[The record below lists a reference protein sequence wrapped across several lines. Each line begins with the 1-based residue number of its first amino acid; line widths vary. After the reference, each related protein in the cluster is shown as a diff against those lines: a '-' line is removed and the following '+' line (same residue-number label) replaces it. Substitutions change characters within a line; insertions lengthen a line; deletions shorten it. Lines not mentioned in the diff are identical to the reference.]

1 MQGDL
6 TKDNILKTLI
16 RFSVPYLL
24 ACFLQTFYGLAD
36 LFLAGRYCG
45 KVAITAISVGS
56 QIMHMVTVVIVGLG
70 MGTTVMVARRL
81 GAGAGAGVKK
91 AIGNSFLLFLLLA
104 AVLTA
109 LLAGNTTGICTIMSV
124 PEEAMSEAVV
134 YLFLCFLG
142 VPFIF
147 GYNGICSVFKG
158 FGDTKSPLVIVAVS
172 GVINIVLDI
181 VFMGHLGF
189 GAGGAAIATITA
201 QGVSFLSALL
211 VFLRKDRG
219 VKLSPADFRPDKDV
233 LKGILGTGCP
243 IAVQDGVIQISFL
256 VVTGIV
262 NGLGVDIAASVGIVE
277 KIICFLFLVPSSML
291 ASISA
296 IGAQNAGAGLH
307 RRAKKVLFL
316 GTGLCIGYGVLAALV
331 CNMIPETILSLF
343 VKEEPE
349 VIRLGTQYLRTYVF
363 DCVFAG
369 IHFCFSGY
377 FCAYERAKLSF
388 LHNLISALAVRIPL
402 AWLAAS
408 LQPEGL
414 TLMGLAAPMG
424 SLVSALICVILYRA
438 AFRNPEKT

>member
-1 MQGDL
+1 M

-36 LFLAGRYCG
+36 LFIAGQYCG
-45 KVAITAISVGS
+45 KVVITAISVGS

-70 MGTTVMVARRL
+70 MGTTVIVARKL
-81 GAGAGAGVKK
+81 GAGAADGVRK
-91 AIGNSFLLFLLLA
+91 AIGNSTFLFTVLA
-104 AVLTA
+104 AVTTVI
-109 LLAGNTTGICTIMSV
+109 LAVMTEGICRLMSV
-124 PEEAMSEAVV
+124 PAEAFAEAVT

-142 VPFIF
+142 IPFIF
-147 GYNGICSVFKG
+147 AYNGICSVFKG
-158 FGDTKSPLVIVAVS
+158 FGDTKSPLVIVAIS
-172 GVINIVLDI
+172 GVLNLVLDM
-181 VFMGHLGF
+181 VLMGPLALG
-189 GAGGAAIATITA
+189 AKGAAIATITA
-201 QGVSFLSALL
+201 QGVSFLLAFL
-211 VFLRKDRG
+211 VFLRQDWSKM
-219 VKLSPADFRPDKDV
+219 LSIRDLRPDKET
-233 LKGILGTGCP
+233 LLGILGTGCP

-256 VVTGIV
+256 VITGIV

-277 KIICFLFLVPSSML
+277 KLICFLFLVPSSML

-296 IGAQNAGAGLH
+296 IGAQNVGAGLH

-331 CNMIPETILSLF
+331 CNMIPEPILSLF

-363 DCVFAG
+363 DCIFAG

-402 AWLAAS
+402 ALLAAS
-408 LQPEGL
+408 VQPDGL
-414 TLMGLAAPMG
+414 TLMGLAAPAG
-424 SLVSALICVILYRA
+424 SFVSALICLTFYGIF
-438 AFRNPEKT
+438 FRKMSKDRFFG

>member
-1 MQGDL
+1 M

-256 VVTGIV
+256 VITGIV
-262 NGLGVDIAASVGIVE
+262 NGLGVD
-277 KIICFLFLVPSSML
+277 
-291 ASISA
+291 
-296 IGAQNAGAGLH
+296 
-307 RRAKKVLFL
+307 
-316 GTGLCIGYGVLAALV
+316 
-331 CNMIPETILSLF
+331 LSLIHIS
-343 VKEEPE
+343 EPT
-349 VIRLGTQYLRTYVF
+349 RPY
-363 DCVFAG
+363 
-369 IHFCFSGY
+369 
-377 FCAYERAKLSF
+377 
-388 LHNLISALAVRIPL
+388 
-402 AWLAAS
+402 
-408 LQPEGL
+408 
-414 TLMGLAAPMG
+414 
-424 SLVSALICVILYRA
+424 
-438 AFRNPEKT
+438 